1 MTVPDDT
8 KLAGQAA
15 RTTVP
20 CSLAA
25 KWLAAGFESSPL
37 RQLAQLH
44 AGETPARLQTD
55 RRKSSRGDGNW
66 NQPIELGQLPA
77 KAQRLLHQHRAT
89 MEAIELMPEVLRSV
103 GFDPAPANQEFA
115 ARCQKALDIVQRDL
129 DATGYDQYQMRAQI
143 SEGWPAIVFAA
154 LPDGSYWSGGGGM
167 ARGEDSPS
175 LLASAADSVSGVL
188 KEIPEIEWPV
198 LRRARRSSD
207 LHLGRRGTRQDRQKG
222 AVVAVHQHRASARPD
237 RPAHGRDCQNAMT
250 EPSRGGPYWWSGLQY
265 QPCPD
270 QTHRPVRDQ
279 ASCQTTT
286 ERQREAESA
295 GRGSLLGGGAPETLR
310 SCPPF
315 RRRSLRTSSISQL
328 APSSKRFSTSTAI
341 SSIAAWTG

>member
-198 LRRARRSSD
+198 CAIHGGHPESIWDGEDPVD
-207 LHLGRRGTRQDRQKG
+207 LLKK
-222 AVVAVHQHRASARPD
+222 VA
-237 RPAHGRDCQNAMT
+237 
-250 EPSRGGPYWWSGLQY
+250 WWR
-265 QPCPD
+265 C
-270 QTHRPVRDQ
+270 
-279 ASCQTTT
+279 
-286 ERQREAESA
+286 
-295 GRGSLLGGGAPETLR
+295 
-310 SCPPF
+310 
-315 RRRSLRTSSISQL
+315 TSTGHPL
-328 APSSKRFSTSTAI
+328 APVGQLTAET
-341 SSIAAWTG
+341 ARTR